1 MDFIIVVYVIAILIA
16 LAILYAILKVIW
28 YTVKMLALRSFMK
41 DLGKAKKIQVIS
53 HRSLIKTCFSTK
65 GETDYTV
72 IAKDKTYKIS
82 ILTFISTRGRWNF
95 EKGKDGYFIECRRR
109 HLFFYK
115 KVRHSEMPEHA
126 LMYKGETKFAKN
138 ELSIPTV
145 NNDNE
150 RCIFLLYPWPRTV
163 SHTDA
168 KFQEL
173 FPADSVAGITL
184 MDAEL
189 LRKTILGSDE
199 K

>member
-16 LAILYAILKVIW
+16 LAILYAILKIIW

-41 DLGKAKKIQVIS
+41 DLGKSEEIQVIS

-65 GETDYTV
+65 GEIDYTV
-72 IAKDKTYKIS
+72 ITKDKTYKIS

-115 KVRHSEMPEHA
+115 KVKHSEMPEHA
-126 LMYKGETKFAKN
+126 LMYKGETKFVKT
-138 ELSIPTV
+138 ELSIPKVTD
-145 NNDNE
+145 DNE

-189 LRKTILGSDE
+189 LRKTL
-199 K
+199 

>member
-65 GETDYTV
+65 GEIDYAV
-72 IAKDKTYKIS
+72 ITKDKIYKIS

-115 KVRHSEMPEHA
+115 KVKHSEMPEHA
-126 LMYKGETKFAKN
+126 LMYKGETKFVKT
-138 ELSIPTV
+138 ELSIPKVTG
-145 NNDNE
+145 DNE

-189 LRKTILGSDE
+189 LRKTVLESD
-199 K
+199 

>member
-115 KVRHSEMPEHA
+115 KVKHSEMPEHA
-126 LMYKGETKFAKN
+126 LTYKGETKFARS
-138 ELSIPTV
+138 ELTV
-145 NNDNE
+145 PKVADE
-150 RCIFLLYPWPRTV
+150 TETPIFLLYPWPRTV

-173 FPADSVAGITL
+173 CPADSVAGITL

>member
-16 LAILYAILKVIW
+16 LAILYTILKIIW

-41 DLGKAKKIQVIS
+41 DLGKSEEIQVIS
-53 HRSLIKTCFSTK
+53 HRSLIKTCFSAK
-65 GETDYTV
+65 GEIDYTV
-72 IAKDKTYKIS
+72 ITKDKTYKIS

-115 KVRHSEMPEHA
+115 KVKHSEMPEHA
-126 LMYKGETKFAKN
+126 LMYKGETKFVKT
-138 ELSIPTV
+138 ELSIPKVTG
-145 NNDNE
+145 DNE

-173 FPADSVAGITL
+173 FPTDSVAGITL

-189 LRKTILGSDE
+189 LRKTL
-199 K
+199 